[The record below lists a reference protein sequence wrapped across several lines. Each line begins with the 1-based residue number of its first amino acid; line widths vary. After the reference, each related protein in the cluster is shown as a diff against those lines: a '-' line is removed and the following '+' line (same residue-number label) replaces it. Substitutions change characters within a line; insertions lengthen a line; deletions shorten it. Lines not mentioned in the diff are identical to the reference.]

1 MRKSTRATASS
12 RSARSMR
19 SRATGDRG
27 MVATEGAEAA
37 AVPADA
43 TLPGRGT
50 SSPPY
55 GSLGRYWRHSPR
67 STRWTAL
74 EQPPSTR
81 IASANPAST
90 PTLAIT
96 THHGG
101 KLLTRHLNTDASWMA
116 SLFLQA
122 PASFLPMLTFRQHI
136 SRQQRFGLVL
146 SGQIA
151 GSVQVQAV
159 DRERR

>member
-1 MRKSTRATASS
+1 MRKSARATASS

-27 MVATEGAEAA
+27 MLATAGAA
-37 AVPADA
+37 AVAADA

-50 SSPPY
+50 SSPLY

-81 IASANPAST
+81 IASINPAST

-122 PASFLPMLTFRQHI
+122 PTSFRPMLTFRQHI

-151 GSVQVQAV
+151 G
-159 DRERR
+159 